1 MELVEYTTFLVK
13 NLVKDA
19 EMIKVEALDDENGAT
34 LMIMVPEEQ
43 MKYVI
48 GKGGKNIKALRTL
61 INTYCYVHKL
71 NYAKINF
78 EAF

>member
-1 MELVEYTTFLVK
+1 
-13 NLVKDA
+13 
-19 EMIKVEALDDENGAT
+19 
-34 LMIMVPEEQ
+34 MIMVPEEQ

-71 NYAKINF
+71 NYAKINV